1 MIDLAQAD
9 SALRNQEREIK
20 YYYVQD
26 NDGTVYGSFDS
37 HADAIRFALK
47 DIDNRQVITGN
58 Q

>member
-9 SALRNQEREIK
+9 NTLRNNDSEIK

-37 HADAIRFALK
+37 HSSAIRFALK

>member
-9 SALRNQEREIK
+9 STLRNNSSEIK
-20 YYYVQD
+20 YYYVKD

-37 HADAIRFALK
+37 HADAIRFCLK
-47 DIDNRQVITGN
+47 DFDNRQIITSN

>member
-1 MIDLAQAD
+1 MVDLAQAD
-9 SALRNQEREIK
+9 STLRTKAHTFQ
-20 YYYVQD
+20 YYYVRE
-26 NDGTVYGSFDS
+26 NDGTIHGSFDS